1 MRRIFLEF
9 SKNPSQ
15 VVIIVISAVRIETLT
30 MAVGSRRSPTKT
42 LGQIKIASQT
52 RKSLQTERKMQ
63 KREQGKSGGSA
74 GGGATPPAKR
84 GRPFGSGNNSSS
96 AAASAADSA
105 APSTLLGPSL
115 HVHNSFAGKFTT
127 SSSSSIRVTFEF
139 LHTLHWVSSFSFKNE
154 IQFECARILHNTGSK
169 SPLANFKKY
178 FYLL

>member
-1 MRRIFLEF
+1 M
-9 SKNPSQ
+9 
-15 VVIIVISAVRIETLT
+15 IIVISAVRIETLT

-84 GRPFGSGNNSSS
+84 GRPFGSGNNSAS

-105 APSTLLGPSL
+105 APSNLLGPSL
-115 HVHNSFAGKFTT
+115 HVHNSFAGKFTA
-127 SSSSSIRVTFEF
+127 SSSIRVTFEI
-139 LHTLHWVSSFSFKNE
+139 LHTLPWVSNFSLKTT
-154 IQFECARILHNTGSK
+154 ILFECSRIYTTHKHWQQK
-169 SPLANFKKY
+169 STCEF
-178 FYLL
+178 